1 MPFIGSKQSPLPTYT
16 PPVSGSST
24 PLRYGHHQS
33 SPPSGGAIAEKI
45 ALSYSNNQARHGATS
60 ETDGGTGLRRRIA
73 NCFAP
78 MRIKVGS
85 QRQRSAVTSREIV
98 IPVLAFLHP
107 SRSLPG
113 MGRPRNLS
121 KRRDSHNPPSST
133 SNALSPSSSPV
144 RILIALVG
152 TIIVIFLAISTS
164 VRVVKPVVR
173 RLTRKTQMPW
183 SEPSTLV
190 FAPEEVE
197 RIWRWEIASGQYPSR
212 RPIDIQLGFD
222 ARTRQIENPGMPKR
236 SDEDEKR
243 EREVQAE
250 VQRRLRDQAG
260 SGKARSGVIDSPP
273 TEIVPVGPARTY
285 LDVPRPRGSHGIDVR
300 YPSRPRLGV
309 AIDLDGV
316 MEHCDFATDRYV
328 RDCLEV
334 LRANAGLST
343 TPLRRGIADSWKM
356 TYVTNGA
363 GGGSTGARTRDVL
376 EAHRRDMTTLLR
388 NSSAPNFASLLASRQ
403 QLTLSSSLS
412 TSPHP
417 SHPTADPAC
426 DPDYPHLFHIFWAGP
441 FTDKPYAAAL
451 SFLYTQNLRL
461 SRPIGAPAPKD
472 VCRPQLW
479 IWINPGP
486 ASSLPDKHAVTKMRR
501 DLFANPWSAPLL
513 HKRFEDVIKFRLWNT
528 TEQLDGVSEMAGW
541 RDMAL
546 FNSGGVKYG
555 GKQDLHAQDDEQL
568 GKRGSDSD
576 DKIAK
581 AEQQE
586 RDAGLATDSAEA
598 ALSSARDNQDDAPSA
613 ANATGIAAP
622 LPTKARD
629 ELFERVGSTSTKYDR
644 LTVVLSDM
652 ARFVLTHRFGGVYL
666 DADTLLLRDWEE
678 LFNWHGSFAY
688 RWSRLEKYN
697 TAVLKMQRGS
707 AIGNFLFRTA
717 VANGL
722 DFHPMTISRYTKDA
736 KLEGLLLRLPDALF
750 DPAWLNTR
758 RVLSTRPSAVP
769 LFEKVGLSK
778 GAGVIDPADVQRLDR
793 FEDFFETPKE
803 IAAAPSAV
811 GFEGFFQGS
820 FSYHYHNG
828 WWMPFDASR
837 NFPDLG
843 PRFKS
848 NERLARGRLLAAKL
862 AEMPASLRS
871 AAMPSATT
879 GPSPT
884 KPNERPGAT
893 AMGAL
898 PGQQMV
904 GPTGKGYSAG
914 GVDDNG
920 HKWGD
925 DERDFDSLD
934 WSNETVDDDQRDLSW
949 SAVLKRT
956 FESFVRGESPN
967 MYGEW
972 LSWDDTADSSYGRV
986 VDEEG
991 W

>member
-1 MPFIGSKQSPLPTYT
+1 MPFLGSKQSPLPTYT

-24 PLRYGHHQS
+24 PLRYGAGQHS

-45 ALSYSNNQARHGATS
+45 ALSYSSTAHHGHA
-60 ETDGGTGLRRRIA
+60 DGGLRKRIA
-73 NCFAP
+73 NCFSP
-78 MRIKVGS
+78 MRIQLGS
-85 QRQRSAVTSREIV
+85 QRQRAQGTSREIV

-113 MGRPRNLS
+113 GGSRPHMMS
-121 KRRDSHNPPSST
+121 KRRDSHQPPSSSAP
-133 SNALSPSSSPV
+133 SNSPI

-152 TIIVIFLAISTS
+152 TVMIIFFAISTS

-190 FAPEEVE
+190 FAPDEVE
-197 RIWRWEIASGQYPSR
+197 RIWKWEIASGQYPSR
-212 RPIDIQLGFD
+212 RPVDVDLATSFAVEGGHKV
-222 ARTRQIENPGMPKR
+222 ENPGLPKR
-236 SDEDEKR
+236 SEEDEKR
-243 EREVQAE
+243 ERQVQAE

-260 SGKARSGVIDSPP
+260 GKARSGVLETQLS
-273 TEIVPVGPARTY
+273 EIVPVGPARTY
-285 LDVPRPRGSHGIDVR
+285 LDVPRPRGSTARHDVR
-300 YPSRPRLGV
+300 YPARPQLGA

-316 MEHCDFATDRYV
+316 MEHCDFGTDRYV

-343 TPLRRGIADSWKM
+343 TPLRRGVTDSWKM
-356 TYVTNGA
+356 TYVTRGA
-363 GGGSTGARTRDVL
+363 GGGSAGSRTRDVL
-376 EAHRRDMTTLLR
+376 EAHRRDMTTLLH
-388 NSSAPNFASLLASRQ
+388 NSSAPNFASLVASRQ
-403 QLTLSSSLS
+403 QVTLSRS
-412 TSPHP
+412 TVGFEAHS
-417 SHPTADPAC
+417 SHPTADSAC

-461 SRPIGAPAPKD
+461 SQPIGAPAPKD

-501 DLFANPWSAPLL
+501 DLMANPWSAPLL
-513 HKRFEDVIKFRLWNT
+513 HKRFEDVVKFRLWNT

-555 GKQDLHAQDDEQL
+555 GKQDLHEDDDE
-568 GKRGSDSD
+568 
-576 DKIAK
+576 DKIAQ

-598 ALSSARDNQDDAPSA
+598 ALSSARDAQGTTSA

-750 DPAWLNTR
+750 DPAWLNTEYYQR
-758 RVLSTRPSAVP
+758 DRPP
-769 LFEKVGLSK
+769 FPYFK
-778 GAGVIDPADVQRLDR
+778 R

-871 AAMPSATT
+871 AAMPSGTG

-884 KPNERPGAT
+884 KPNERPRQT
-893 AMGAL
+893 
-898 PGQQMV
+898 V
-904 GPTGKGYSAG
+904 GPTGKGSKQTKS
-914 GVDDNG
+914 DDDSG
-920 HKWGD
+920 PKWGD

-934 WSNETVDDDQRDLSW
+934 WSHETVDEDASDLSW

-956 FESFVRGESPN
+956 FESYIRGESPN

-972 LSWDDTADSSYGRV
+972 LNWDEQEEEESSYGHV
-986 VDEEG
+986 VDEHEG
-991 W
+991 GW